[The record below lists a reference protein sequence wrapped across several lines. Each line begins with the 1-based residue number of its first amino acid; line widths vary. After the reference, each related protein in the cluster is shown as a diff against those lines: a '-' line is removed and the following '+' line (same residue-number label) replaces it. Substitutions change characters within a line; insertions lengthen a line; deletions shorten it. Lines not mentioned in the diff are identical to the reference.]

1 MDSCKKNQ
9 SQRGRSDLPIR
20 PWEKERESILVWR
33 RPTSARDSWRVAL
46 FVAAAAASTS
56 LQARSGSG
64 PRKTVGG
71 REGGGVSMGLGR
83 RQLRLLGGGGG
94 GGGGVEEAARPRYVK
109 PVAFRDELEMRD
121 VGTTAESQ
129 HCSAAASPPY
139 THSCERE
146 VRLALEKTLKTP
158 KAIPEP
164 VPARS
169 IQPSKA
175 YTDEGDEK
183 MKTVKPPYS
192 YTALILMSIQ
202 DAPEKRQTLNGI
214 YDCIMEHFP
223 YYRNRENRGW
233 RNSIRR
239 NLVLM
244 RRLLYRA
251 TLLADVTETDMVEVL
266 CCIFETLSN
275 LHIYW
280 IPRRA

>member
-1 MDSCKKNQ
+1 MDGLLQEEPKPARPLRSPD
-9 SQRGRSDLPIR
+9 SALGEGERVDIGVEAADLSEGLMEGRSIRRGRGCIDLPAGAL
-20 PWEKERESILVWR
+20 WERTQE
-33 RPTSARDSWRVAL
+33 D
-46 FVAAAAASTS
+46 
-56 LQARSGSG
+56 
-64 PRKTVGG
+64 
-71 REGGGVSMGLGR
+71 GGGKR
-83 RQLRLLGGGGG
+83 RRRSVHGAGKTTAEAA
-94 GGGGVEEAARPRYVK
+94 GGVEEAARPRYVK

-192 YTALILMSIQ
+192 YTALISMSIQ